1 MGKEKVGTVTHGNCA
16 RGRGRWDGLNDARP
30 QLMNPRVVARPLPLL
45 VAWRGDGGEMGRQA
59 ACACSCVQSHPAGPG
74 PALPMDAM
82 PVLSRRTNF
91 FLCRPSPGRP
101 AVGPPTP
108 PPRPHWR
115 TAHLLAPGGGGGLGP
130 WKFFEGRCPVR
141 RKTSNGGPALLFPS
155 HRYCY
160 CYYYLYRVTP
170 DSGIVRSVLRWGL
183 RPCECACKH
192 ACWYGR
198 CWKERDIIV
207 TCYTFGI
214 MDRL

>member
-1 MGKEKVGTVTHGNCA
+1 MGWSERCSPSAHESQS
-16 RGRGRWDGLNDARP
+16 RGSAAPPAGG
-30 QLMNPRVVARPLPLL
+30 VARRRRRDGQAGSVRVLVRAVPPGRAGTCPANGRHACPVSSHQFFPLSPFPWPAGRRPPHPPLP
-45 VAWRGDGGEMGRQA
+45 
-59 ACACSCVQSHPAGPG
+59 GPIG
-74 PALPMDAM
+74 A
-82 PVLSRRTNF
+82 
-91 FLCRPSPGRP
+91 
-101 AVGPPTP
+101 
-108 PPRPHWR
+108 

-207 TCYTFGI
+207 TCYTLGI